1 MTRRKRRQHRKHK
14 RRKRRKVKV
23 KSSFYNT
30 SPERIVA
37 RMLRELRLPFHYQ
50 YPIFGTP
57 DFFVPPRTAIFVD
70 GDYWH
75 SFPLIRRRDRFVNSY
90 LRRHGVKVIRIKER
104 DVYKKPNKV
113 RSILKRI
120 KT

>member
-1 MTRRKRRQHRKHK
+1 MTRRKKRQRRKH
-14 RRKRRKVKV
+14 RKRRRRKAKV

-30 SPERIVA
+30 YPEQIVA
-37 RMLRELRLPFHYQ
+37 RMLRELRIPFYSQ

-75 SFPLIRRRDRFVNSY
+75 SFPSVRQHDRFVSSY
-90 LRRHGVKVIRIKER
+90 LRKHGVKVIRIKER
-104 DVYKKPNKV
+104 DVYKKPNKI
-113 RSILKRI
+113 RSILKKI
-120 KT
+120 KF